1 MEGGLLLSVGGR
13 LFGIREGRGGRVGGS
28 TVRRLA
34 GGSTVRRLADE
45 GEMKSNRRCTECANR
60 TVPRR
65 RGRFGEGGGAHRQRG
80 HIANTNICRFPR

>member
-34 GGSTVRRLADE
+34 DE
-45 GEMKSNRRCTECANR
+45 GNGEMKSNRRCTECANR
-60 TVPRR
+60 TVPR
-65 RGRFGEGGGAHRQRG
+65 
-80 HIANTNICRFPR
+80 